1 MFTYFVSG
9 GSGMNVLCIPLI
21 DIAGKLPMRD
31 VIHRRVRRALIV
43 GSIQP
48 GQSVTISAL
57 SQAMNSSPTPVREAL
72 RCLTSEGALT
82 VLHNR
87 RLVVPPMTP
96 ERFNELLSVRLALEQ
111 YAAREAVYH
120 ITENQVERLDALN
133 NEKNCAVRHQCTAT
147 ALLKSYEFRLAL
159 YGMTSNASTFA
170 MLTRIWLQLGPF
182 VALLTKHFPKNLLVD
197 RQVEIVQA
205 LRKRDGDAVSRELAD
220 ELNQGIGKLE
230 KSVIRELSLCNSS
243 SR

>member
-1 MFTYFVSG
+1 
-9 GSGMNVLCIPLI
+9 MNILYIPLI
-21 DIAGKLPMRD
+21 DITDKLPMHD
-31 VIHRRVRRALIV
+31 VIHRRVRRALMV

-87 RLVVPPMTP
+87 RLVVPSMTP

-111 YAAREAVYH
+111 YAVREAVYH
-120 ITENQVERLDALN
+120 ITGNQVERLNELN
-133 NEKNCAVRHQCTAT
+133 NEKNCAVLNQCTAT

-159 YGMTSNASTFA
+159 YSMTSNASTFA
-170 MLTRIWLQLGPF
+170 MLNRIWLQLGPF
-182 VALLTKHFPKNLLVD
+182 VALLTKHFPKSLLVD
-197 RQVEIVQA
+197 RQVEILQA
-205 LRKRDGDAVSRELAD
+205 LRKRDRDAVSKELAN

-230 KSVIRELSLCNSS
+230 QSVIREFSLRNSS